1 MSDILKDLSKLT
13 PKQRAL
19 FELMLKEKR
28 RPRQSI
34 ARRQDTGPA
43 PASFSQQRLWL
54 LDQLEE
60 SSSFAY
66 NVHITVLF
74 SGPLDVGVLERAIN
88 EVVHR
93 HEALRTV
100 FAVVEGAPVQLVRP
114 AEPVTIPIDDLTAL
128 SGAEQDAEVER
139 RTGEESQKL
148 FDLSRGP
155 LLRGKVLRLAEHK
168 HVVLVTMHHMVTDR
182 WSLGVLVRE
191 LMALYEAYALGQ
203 PSPLPELP
211 IQYADYAVWQRE
223 QFQGEAQQRE
233 LAYWKKQLTP
243 LPPPLELPTDRPR
256 PPLKSYRG
264 ARAFVKLPA
273 SLTRALKAMSQQEE
287 ATLYMLLLSAFQSV
301 LHRYTGQT
309 DLAVG
314 SPIANRKLPE
324 LELLIGFFVNTLV
337 MRTELSGNPTFRTLL
352 QRVRKTCMEAY
363 AHQDVPFEKLVEAL
377 QPERHLSRNPLFQVM
392 FSFQN
397 TPRQDLAVRGLSSQY
412 LLVEPGS
419 SKFDLLLELREEM
432 EDEITGWFEYDTD
445 LFETASIHRLREHF
459 LHVLERVAVS
469 MEDRLSELPLMGSQE
484 RQQVLEGWSGAR
496 EECPPQARIHTLIE
510 EQVERTPDA
519 VALTFEG
526 RGLTY
531 RELDARANQLA
542 WHLRSLGVGPEV
554 RVGLCAER
562 SLEMVVGLLGTLKA
576 GGAYVPLDPGYPL
589 ERLTWMLE
597 DARPAVLLAQE
608 HLLPKLP
615 AHEARVVCLDSDWA
629 RVAEQPVER
638 PPALATEGNLAYV
651 IFTSGSTGR
660 PKGAMNEHHPV
671 CNRLLWMQQEYQLGA
686 GDTVLQKTPFS
697 FDVSVWEFFWPLMV
711 GARLVLARPGGH
723 QEPAYLVDLIA
734 REGITTL
741 HFVPSM
747 LQAFLE
753 EPRLERCASL
763 RRVMCSG
770 EALPVDLEE
779 RCLQRL
785 PWAGLHNLYGPTEAA
800 VDVTYHACERGH
812 GRRSVPIGRPVANTQ
827 MRVLDANLQPVPMG
841 VAGELYI
848 GGVQV
853 GRGYLRRPE
862 LTAERFI
869 PDPFSQT
876 PGARLYRTGDLGRWL
891 SNGELEYIGR
901 ADFQVKVRGFRIELG
916 EIEAVLEQD
925 ASVQQAVVVAREDV
939 PGNKRLV
946 AYVMGRS
953 GQKVDVRALR
963 EHAQGKLPE
972 YMVPPVIMVL
982 EALPLSPNG
991 KVDRKALPAPSFER
1005 AERRYVAPST
1015 PTQQVLANIWA
1026 EVLRVEKVGTEDDFF
1041 ALGGHSLLATQ
1052 VVSRVRSALGVELP
1066 LRALFEAPT
1075 VAGLARRLPATGRT
1089 QAPPLV
1095 SVSREGALPLSFSQ
1109 QRLWFLDQLEPASAT
1124 YNIPSAFLVSGQL
1137 DVEALRR
1144 AIETLVA
1151 RHESLRTTF
1160 HAGEEQPLQRIH
1172 APSSWTLPVVE
1183 LRSLAEPERQAEAR
1197 RLSEQEAQRGFSL
1210 EHGPLLRTTLLKLA
1224 EQEHLLL
1231 VTMHHIVSDGW
1242 SMGVLVREVAS
1253 LYEAFSSGRT
1263 PQLPALPVQYA
1274 DYASWQRQWLRDEA
1288 LQSQL
1293 SYWRQQLSGA
1303 PPALELPTDRPRPS
1317 VQSYRGAQLPIQLP
1331 RPLSDSLLALCQRES
1346 TTPFM
1351 VLLASFQLL
1360 LSRYSGQDD
1369 ICVGT
1374 PIAGRD
1380 RSELEGLIGFFVNTL
1395 VLRSRLQ
1402 PAASF
1407 RSLLAQVR
1415 SSTLAAYEHQH
1426 LPFEKLV
1433 EELLPARDLSRSP
1446 LFQALFTLQNAPLD
1460 ALRLPGLSFQPL
1472 PADSATS
1479 KFDLSLFLSESP
1491 EGFSGVFEYNTD
1503 LFDASTLQRMAGHF
1517 QVLLESVLANPDAPL
1532 SSATILSP
1540 SERHQLL
1547 VEWNATNADFPA
1559 DTCLHHLFEAQ
1570 VRRTPE
1576 ATAVISEQG
1585 RLTYRELDARSN
1597 QLARRLRS
1605 MGVGPESRIGL
1616 CVERNPDML
1625 VALLAILKAGGAY
1638 VPLDPSYPKERLA
1651 WLLEDAQGPA
1661 LLAHSHLLSALPAHS
1676 IPTVC
1681 LDSDADTLAR
1691 ESTQPL
1697 SDSPLPG
1704 NLAYLIYTSG
1714 STGRPKGVSI
1724 SHRNAVAFLHWALSV
1739 FQPEELRGVLA
1750 STSLNFDLSV
1760 FELFAPL
1767 ACGGGVVLARNALH
1781 LAELST
1787 ASEVT
1792 LLNTVPSAMEQ
1803 LLRMGALP
1811 PSVCTVNLAGEAL
1824 PQTLASRVYQVPSIR
1839 RLYNLYGPSEDTT
1852 YSTFTLVRPGEAPP
1866 IGRPISNSQA
1876 YVLDAH
1882 LHPVPVG
1889 VLGELYLAGEGL
1901 ARGYLH
1907 RPELTAERFLP
1918 NPFGPFGSRMYRTGD
1933 RVRLRPDGVLEYFG
1947 RVDFQVK
1954 VRGFRIELGE
1964 VESALRSHPSVRDCV
1979 LLAREDVPGDKRLVA
1994 YVVGRDSQPLSP
2006 APLRDFLRQRLPEYM
2021 VPSAFVVLPALPL
2034 TSNGK
2039 VDRKALPPPEASAL
2053 SQRTFLAPRTD
2064 TERALADIWA
2074 QLLRVEKVGLE
2085 DDFFALGGH
2094 SLLATQAISRVR
2106 SALGVELPLRVL
2118 FEASTLSALSARV
2131 DSARRQS
2138 SAPALPPLSQSSR
2151 QGELPLS
2158 FSQQRLWFLDQLEP
2172 GTATYNLPSAFLVSG
2187 QVDVEALRR
2196 AIETLVARHES
2207 LRTTFHAGEEQP
2219 LQRIHAPS
2227 SWTLPVVELRSLA
2240 EPERQA
2246 EARRLSEQEAQ
2257 RGFSLEHGPLLRTT
2271 LLKLAEQEHLLLVT
2285 MHHIVSDG
2293 WSMGVLVRE
2302 VASLYEAFSS
2312 GRTPQLPALPV
2323 QYADYASWQRQWLR
2337 DEALQS
2343 QLSYWRQ
2350 QLSGAPPA
2358 LELPTDRP
2366 RPSVQSYRGAQ
2377 LPIQLPRPLSD
2388 SLLALCQRE
2397 STTPFMV
2404 LLASFQLLLSRYS
2417 GQDDICVGTP
2427 IAGRDRS
2434 ELEGLIGFF
2443 VNTLVLRSRLQPAAS
2458 FRSLL
2463 AQVRSSTLA
2472 AYEHQHLPF
2481 EKLVEELLPA
2491 RDLSRSP
2498 LFQAL
2503 FTLQNAPL
2511 ESLSLPGLSFQP
2523 LPADSATSKFDL
2535 SLSLIES
2542 PEGFSGIF
2550 EYNTD
2555 LFDASTLR
2563 RMAGHF
2569 QVLLE
2574 SVLANPDAPLASASL
2589 LSPSER
2595 HQLLVEWN
2603 ASDAEFPAD
2612 TCAHHLFEAV
2622 AARTP
2627 QAEALCFEGTS
2638 LTYRELEARAN
2649 QLAWHL
2655 RSLGVGPEVP
2665 VGLCVERS
2673 PDMVVAM
2680 LAVLKAGGAYLPLEP
2695 SLPQERLAFML
2706 ADCRPAVLLTHQHL
2720 LPVLPSHPAH
2730 VVCLDSQPDALSHH
2744 PERTPPPLATAG
2756 NLAYVI
2762 YTSGSTGRPKGTLL
2776 AHRGL
2781 CNTALAA
2788 VRAHGFHPHS
2798 RVLQYAAFGFDAS
2811 VAEVFATLLAGACL
2825 VLAPRERLMPGEPL
2839 RALLREQRVSAVT
2852 LTPSVQAQQ
2861 PTEGLEGL
2869 HTLISAGEATSPELV
2884 RRWAPGR
2891 TYLNAYGPTE
2901 VTVCATITPASVSP
2915 ERVTLG
2921 KPWPNTRLYV
2931 LDEALQPVPAGIPG
2945 ELYIGGVGL
2954 ARGYLGRP
2962 ELTAERFLPN
2972 PFGPEG
2978 SRLYRTGD
2986 RVRWLSHGELEYLG
3000 RADFQV
3006 KLRGFRIEL
3015 GEVES
3020 ALLLHPSVSEAC
3032 VIARE
3037 DVPGDKRLVAYLVAR
3052 ESTPS
3057 ELREFLRQR
3066 LPEYMVPSAFV
3077 VLPALPLTSN
3087 GKVDRKALP
3096 APDTSALSQRA
3107 FLPPVTETERALAG
3121 IWAQLLRVEK
3131 VGLSDDFFALG
3142 GHSLLAT
3149 QVVSR
3154 VRSALGVEL
3163 PLRAL
3168 FEASTLSALR
3178 ARVDS
3183 ARSQSSALAQP
3194 PLRQASRLGEL
3205 PLSFSQQRLWFLD
3218 QLEPGTATYNVPS
3231 AFRISG
3237 QLDVEALRRAIDAL
3251 VARHESLRTTFHS
3264 GQHGPVQRI
3273 ASSVSIA
3280 LPVVELMGLPQ
3291 SEREAQVH
3299 QLSAQEA
3306 TRSFNLEHGPLLRT
3320 TLLKL
3325 AEQEHLL
3332 LVTLHHIVSDGWSMG
3347 VLVREVASLYEAF
3360 SSGRT
3365 PQLPALPVQYADYA
3379 SWQRQWLRDEA
3390 LQSQLSY
3397 WRQQLS
3403 GAPPALELPTDRP
3416 RPSVQSYRGA
3426 QLPIQLP
3433 RPLSDSLLALCQRES
3448 TTPFMVLLA
3457 SFQLLL
3463 SRYSGQDDI
3472 CVGTPIAGR
3481 DRSELEGLIGFFV
3494 NTLVLR
3500 SRLQPAASFRSLL
3513 AQVRSSTLAAY
3524 EHQHLP
3530 FEKLVEELLPAR
3542 DLSRSPLFQALFT
3555 LQNAPLDALR
3565 LPGLSFQPLP
3575 ADSAT
3580 SKFDLSLFL
3589 SESPEGFSGVFEYN
3603 TDLFDAS
3610 TLQRMAGH
3618 FQVLLESVL
3627 SNPDAP
3633 LSSAAIL
3640 SPSERHQLLVEWNA
3654 TNADFPADTCLHHLF
3669 EAQVR
3674 RTPEATAVISEQGRL
3689 TYRELDAR
3697 SNQLARRLR
3706 SMGVGPESRI
3716 GLCVER
3722 NPDMLVALLA
3732 ILKAGGAYV
3741 PLDPSYPKE
3750 RLAWLLE
3757 DAQGP
3762 ALLAHSHLLSA
3773 LPPHSIPTVC
3783 LDSDADTL
3791 ARESTQPLSDS
3802 PLPGNLAYLIY
3813 TSGSTGRPKGVS
3825 ISHRNAV
3832 AFLHWALSVFQPEEL
3847 RGVLAS
3853 TSLNFDLS
3861 VFELFAPLACG
3872 GGVVLARNALH
3883 LAELS
3888 TASEVTLLNTVPS
3901 AMEQLLRMGALP
3913 PSVCTVNLAGE
3924 ALPQTLASRVY
3935 QVPSIR
3941 RLYNLYG
3948 PSEDTT
3954 YSTFTLVRPGE
3965 APPIGR
3971 PISNS
3976 QAYVLDAHLH
3986 PVPVGV
3992 LGELYLAGEG
4002 LARGYLHR
4010 PELTAERFLP
4020 NPFGP
4025 SGSRMYR
4032 TGDRVRLRPDG
4043 VLEYFG
4049 RVDFQVKVRGFRI
4062 ELGEVESA
4070 LRSHP
4075 SVRDCVL
4082 LAREDVPGDK
4092 RLVAY
4097 VTGRDTQAPS
4107 PSLLRAF
4114 LKERLPEYMVPSAFV
4129 VLPALP
4135 LTSNGKVDRKALP
4148 PPEAS
4153 TETHGFISPRDALE
4167 LELARIFEELLGV
4180 HPVGARGDFF
4190 ALGGHSLLA
4199 VRLQALVQERTGHA
4213 LPLASLFQAPTVE
4226 QLATLLRRG
4235 EPGPWSPLVPIQ
4247 PRGSRRP
4254 FFCVHPVG
4262 GNVLCYAELARQ
4274 LGPDRPFYGLQSQGL
4289 VSASPPP
4296 LERIE
4301 EMAALYVE
4309 AVRTVQPE
4317 GPYLLG
4323 GWSLGGVVA
4332 FEMARQLEQRGER
4345 VEVLALIDP
4354 SPATVSAAPAP
4365 EDTGAQVASLFA
4377 MDLGQLGRLELPAEL
4392 LAQGDSE
4399 ALLGHLLEE
4408 GRKAGLLVPEVGL
4421 EQLRALRDVFT
4432 HNLRALHQYVPRPIA
4447 SGLTVLRAS
4456 ESPDGDSP
4464 ERGWGALTRSGARV
4478 VEVPGDH
4485 YALLRAPH
4493 VQVLAEKLAGL
4504 LARADALLGSTL
4516 PGAREEQG

>member
-100 FAVVEGAPVQLVRP
+100 FAVVEGAPVQRVRP

-139 RTGEESQKL
+139 RTSEESQKL

-155 LLRGKVLRLAEHK
+155 LLRGKVLRLAGQK

-191 LMALYEAYALGQ
+191 LMALYEAYALGR

-309 DLAVG
+309 DLSVG

-397 TPRQDLAVRGLSSQY
+397 TPRQDLAVHGLSSQY

-419 SKFDLLLELREEM
+419 SKFDLLLELREET

-445 LFETASIHRLREHF
+445 LFETATIHRLREHF

-484 RQQVLEGWSGAR
+484 RQQVLEGWNGAR
-496 EECPPQARIHTLIE
+496 EEYPPRACIHTLIE

-526 RGLTY
+526 RSLTY

-638 PPALATEGNLAYV
+638 PPALATASNLAYV

-723 QEPAYLVDLIA
+723 QEPAYLVDLIS

-785 PWAGLHNLYGPTEAA
+785 SWAGLHNLYGPTEAA

-946 AYVMGRS
+946 AYVMGRL

-1015 PTQQVLANIWA
+1015 PTQQLLATIWA

-1066 LRALFEAPT
+1066 LRAIFEAPT
-1075 VAGLARRLPATGRT
+1075 VAGLSRRLPATGRT

-1095 SVSREGALPLSFSQ
+1095 SVSRDGALPLSFSQ

-1144 AIETLVA
+1144 AVETLVA

-1160 HAGEEQPLQRIH
+1160 HTGEEQPLQRIH
-1172 APSSWTLPVVE
+1172 APSSWTLPVVD

-1197 RLSEQEAQRGFSL
+1197 RRSEQEAQRGFSL

-1253 LYEAFSSGRT
+1253 FYEAFSSGRT
-1263 PQLPALPVQYA
+1263 PQLPQLPVQYA

-1293 SYWRQQLSGA
+1293 SYWRQQLAGA

-1395 VLRSRLQ
+1395 VLRSRVQ
-1402 PAASF
+1402 PRASF

-1460 ALRLPGLSFQPL
+1460 ALQLPGLSFQPL

-1479 KFDLSLFLSESP
+1479 KFDLSLSLTESP

-1503 LFDASTLQRMAGHF
+1503 LFDSSTLQRMAGHF
-1517 QVLLESVLANPDAPL
+1517 QVLLESVLTNPDAPL
-1532 SSATILSP
+1532 ASAAILSS

-1547 VEWNATNADFPA
+1547 VDWNATGADFPQ
-1559 DTCLHHLFEAQ
+1559 DECLHHLFEAQ

-1576 ATAVISEQG
+1576 ATAVISEHG
-1585 RLTYRELDARSN
+1585 RLTYRELEARSN
-1597 QLARRLRS
+1597 QLARRLRA
-1605 MGVGPESRIGL
+1605 MGVGPESRVGL

-1638 VPLDPSYPKERLA
+1638 VPLDPTYPKERLA

-1661 LLAHSHLLSALPAHS
+1661 LLAHSHLLSALPPHS

-1681 LDSDADTLAR
+1681 LDSDADALSR

-1697 SDSPLPG
+1697 ADSPLPG

-1739 FQPEELRGVLA
+1739 FQPQELRGVLA

-1787 ASEVT
+1787 ASAVT

-1803 LLRMGALP
+1803 LLRMGAVP

-1824 PQTLASRVYQVPSIR
+1824 PQTLASRVYQVPTIR

-1852 YSTFTLVRPGEAPP
+1852 YSTFTLVRPGEVPP

-1901 ARGYLH
+1901 SRGYLH

-1918 NPFGPFGSRMYRTGD
+1918 NPFGPQGSRMYRTGD

-1964 VESALRSHPSVRDCV
+1964 VESSLRLHPSVRDCV
-1979 LLAREDVPGDKRLVA
+1979 LLAREDSPGDKRLVA
-1994 YVVGRDSQPLSP
+1994 YVTGRDSQPLSP

-2021 VPSAFVVLPALPL
+2021 VPSAFVVLA
-2034 TSNGK
+2034 
-2039 VDRKALPPPEASAL
+2039 
-2053 SQRTFLAPRTD
+2053 
-2064 TERALADIWA
+2064 
-2074 QLLRVEKVGLE
+2074 
-2085 DDFFALGGH
+2085 
-2094 SLLATQAISRVR
+2094 
-2106 SALGVELPLRVL
+2106 
-2118 FEASTLSALSARV
+2118 
-2131 DSARRQS
+2131 
-2138 SAPALPPLSQSSR
+2138 
-2151 QGELPLS
+2151 
-2158 FSQQRLWFLDQLEP
+2158 
-2172 GTATYNLPSAFLVSG
+2172 
-2187 QVDVEALRR
+2187 
-2196 AIETLVARHES
+2196 
-2207 LRTTFHAGEEQP
+2207 
-2219 LQRIHAPS
+2219 
-2227 SWTLPVVELRSLA
+2227 
-2240 EPERQA
+2240 
-2246 EARRLSEQEAQ
+2246 
-2257 RGFSLEHGPLLRTT
+2257 
-2271 LLKLAEQEHLLLVT
+2271 
-2285 MHHIVSDG
+2285 
-2293 WSMGVLVRE
+2293 
-2302 VASLYEAFSS
+2302 
-2312 GRTPQLPALPV
+2312 
-2323 QYADYASWQRQWLR
+2323 
-2337 DEALQS
+2337 
-2343 QLSYWRQ
+2343 
-2350 QLSGAPPA
+2350 
-2358 LELPTDRP
+2358 
-2366 RPSVQSYRGAQ
+2366 
-2377 LPIQLPRPLSD
+2377 
-2388 SLLALCQRE
+2388 
-2397 STTPFMV
+2397 
-2404 LLASFQLLLSRYS
+2404 
-2417 GQDDICVGTP
+2417 
-2427 IAGRDRS
+2427 
-2434 ELEGLIGFF
+2434 
-2443 VNTLVLRSRLQPAAS
+2443 
-2458 FRSLL
+2458 
-2463 AQVRSSTLA
+2463 
-2472 AYEHQHLPF
+2472 
-2481 EKLVEELLPA
+2481 
-2491 RDLSRSP
+2491 
-2498 LFQAL
+2498 
-2503 FTLQNAPL
+2503 
-2511 ESLSLPGLSFQP
+2511 
-2523 LPADSATSKFDL
+2523 
-2535 SLSLIES
+2535 
-2542 PEGFSGIF
+2542 
-2550 EYNTD
+2550 
-2555 LFDASTLR
+2555 
-2563 RMAGHF
+2563 
-2569 QVLLE
+2569 
-2574 SVLANPDAPLASASL
+2574 
-2589 LSPSER
+2589 
-2595 HQLLVEWN
+2595 
-2603 ASDAEFPAD
+2603 
-2612 TCAHHLFEAV
+2612 
-2622 AARTP
+2622 
-2627 QAEALCFEGTS
+2627 
-2638 LTYRELEARAN
+2638 
-2649 QLAWHL
+2649 
-2655 RSLGVGPEVP
+2655 
-2665 VGLCVERS
+2665 
-2673 PDMVVAM
+2673 
-2680 LAVLKAGGAYLPLEP
+2680 
-2695 SLPQERLAFML
+2695 
-2706 ADCRPAVLLTHQHL
+2706 
-2720 LPVLPSHPAH
+2720 
-2730 VVCLDSQPDALSHH
+2730 
-2744 PERTPPPLATAG
+2744 
-2756 NLAYVI
+2756 
-2762 YTSGSTGRPKGTLL
+2762 
-2776 AHRGL
+2776 
-2781 CNTALAA
+2781 
-2788 VRAHGFHPHS
+2788 
-2798 RVLQYAAFGFDAS
+2798 
-2811 VAEVFATLLAGACL
+2811 
-2825 VLAPRERLMPGEPL
+2825 
-2839 RALLREQRVSAVT
+2839 
-2852 LTPSVQAQQ
+2852 
-2861 PTEGLEGL
+2861 
-2869 HTLISAGEATSPELV
+2869 
-2884 RRWAPGR
+2884 
-2891 TYLNAYGPTE
+2891 
-2901 VTVCATITPASVSP
+2901 
-2915 ERVTLG
+2915 
-2921 KPWPNTRLYV
+2921 
-2931 LDEALQPVPAGIPG
+2931 
-2945 ELYIGGVGL
+2945 
-2954 ARGYLGRP
+2954 
-2962 ELTAERFLPN
+2962 
-2972 PFGPEG
+2972 
-2978 SRLYRTGD
+2978 
-2986 RVRWLSHGELEYLG
+2986 
-3000 RADFQV
+3000 
-3006 KLRGFRIEL
+3006 
-3015 GEVES
+3015 
-3020 ALLLHPSVSEAC
+3020 
-3032 VIARE
+3032 
-3037 DVPGDKRLVAYLVAR
+3037 
-3052 ESTPS
+3052 
-3057 ELREFLRQR
+3057 
-3066 LPEYMVPSAFV
+3066 
-3077 VLPALPLTSN
+3077 
-3087 GKVDRKALP
+3087 
-3096 APDTSALSQRA
+3096 
-3107 FLPPVTETERALAG
+3107 
-3121 IWAQLLRVEK
+3121 
-3131 VGLSDDFFALG
+3131 
-3142 GHSLLAT
+3142 
-3149 QVVSR
+3149 
-3154 VRSALGVEL
+3154 
-3163 PLRAL
+3163 
-3168 FEASTLSALR
+3168 
-3178 ARVDS
+3178 
-3183 ARSQSSALAQP
+3183 
-3194 PLRQASRLGEL
+3194 
-3205 PLSFSQQRLWFLD
+3205 
-3218 QLEPGTATYNVPS
+3218 
-3231 AFRISG
+3231 
-3237 QLDVEALRRAIDAL
+3237 
-3251 VARHESLRTTFHS
+3251 
-3264 GQHGPVQRI
+3264 
-3273 ASSVSIA
+3273 
-3280 LPVVELMGLPQ
+3280 
-3291 SEREAQVH
+3291 
-3299 QLSAQEA
+3299 
-3306 TRSFNLEHGPLLRT
+3306 
-3320 TLLKL
+3320 
-3325 AEQEHLL
+3325 
-3332 LVTLHHIVSDGWSMG
+3332 
-3347 VLVREVASLYEAF
+3347 
-3360 SSGRT
+3360 
-3365 PQLPALPVQYADYA
+3365 
-3379 SWQRQWLRDEA
+3379 
-3390 LQSQLSY
+3390 
-3397 WRQQLS
+3397 
-3403 GAPPALELPTDRP
+3403 
-3416 RPSVQSYRGA
+3416 
-3426 QLPIQLP
+3426 
-3433 RPLSDSLLALCQRES
+3433 
-3448 TTPFMVLLA
+3448 
-3457 SFQLLL
+3457 
-3463 SRYSGQDDI
+3463 
-3472 CVGTPIAGR
+3472 
-3481 DRSELEGLIGFFV
+3481 
-3494 NTLVLR
+3494 
-3500 SRLQPAASFRSLL
+3500 
-3513 AQVRSSTLAAY
+3513 
-3524 EHQHLP
+3524 
-3530 FEKLVEELLPAR
+3530 
-3542 DLSRSPLFQALFT
+3542 
-3555 LQNAPLDALR
+3555 
-3565 LPGLSFQPLP
+3565 
-3575 ADSAT
+3575 
-3580 SKFDLSLFL
+3580 
-3589 SESPEGFSGVFEYN
+3589 
-3603 TDLFDAS
+3603 
-3610 TLQRMAGH
+3610 
-3618 FQVLLESVL
+3618 
-3627 SNPDAP
+3627 
-3633 LSSAAIL
+3633 
-3640 SPSERHQLLVEWNA
+3640 
-3654 TNADFPADTCLHHLF
+3654 
-3669 EAQVR
+3669 
-3674 RTPEATAVISEQGRL
+3674 
-3689 TYRELDAR
+3689 
-3697 SNQLARRLR
+3697 
-3706 SMGVGPESRI
+3706 
-3716 GLCVER
+3716 
-3722 NPDMLVALLA
+3722 
-3732 ILKAGGAYV
+3732 
-3741 PLDPSYPKE
+3741 
-3750 RLAWLLE
+3750 
-3757 DAQGP
+3757 
-3762 ALLAHSHLLSA
+3762 
-3773 LPPHSIPTVC
+3773 
-3783 LDSDADTL
+3783 
-3791 ARESTQPLSDS
+3791 
-3802 PLPGNLAYLIY
+3802 
-3813 TSGSTGRPKGVS
+3813 
-3825 ISHRNAV
+3825 
-3832 AFLHWALSVFQPEEL
+3832 
-3847 RGVLAS
+3847 
-3853 TSLNFDLS
+3853 
-3861 VFELFAPLACG
+3861 
-3872 GGVVLARNALH
+3872 
-3883 LAELS
+3883 
-3888 TASEVTLLNTVPS
+3888 
-3901 AMEQLLRMGALP
+3901 
-3913 PSVCTVNLAGE
+3913 
-3924 ALPQTLASRVY
+3924 
-3935 QVPSIR
+3935 
-3941 RLYNLYG
+3941 
-3948 PSEDTT
+3948 
-3954 YSTFTLVRPGE
+3954 
-3965 APPIGR
+3965 
-3971 PISNS
+3971 
-3976 QAYVLDAHLH
+3976 
-3986 PVPVGV
+3986 
-3992 LGELYLAGEG
+3992 
-4002 LARGYLHR
+4002 
-4010 PELTAERFLP
+4010 
-4020 NPFGP
+4020 
-4025 SGSRMYR
+4025 
-4032 TGDRVRLRPDG
+4032 
-4043 VLEYFG
+4043 
-4049 RVDFQVKVRGFRI
+4049 
-4062 ELGEVESA
+4062 
-4070 LRSHP
+4070 
-4075 SVRDCVL
+4075 
-4082 LAREDVPGDK
+4082 
-4092 RLVAY
+4092 
-4097 VTGRDTQAPS
+4097 
-4107 PSLLRAF
+4107 
-4114 LKERLPEYMVPSAFV
+4114 
-4129 VLPALP
+4129 ALP

-4153 TETHGFISPRDALE
+4153 TETHDFIAPRDTLE

-4226 QLATLLRRG
+4226 QLATRLRRG
-4235 EPGPWSPLVPIQ
+4235 EAGPWSPLVPIQ

-4289 VSASPPP
+4289 VSSSPPP

-4354 SPATVSAAPAP
+4354 SPAMASATPVP

-4377 MDLGQLGRLELPAEL
+4377 MDLGQLGRMELPAEL

-4399 ALLGHLLEE
+4399 ALLRHLLEE

-4432 HNLRALHQYVPRPIA
+4432 HNLRALHQYVPRPIG

-4456 ESPDGDSP
+4456 ESPDGDSQD
-4464 ERGWGALTRSGARV
+4464 RGWGTLARSGAQV
-4478 VEVPGDH
+4478 LEVPGDH

-4493 VQVLAEKLAGL
+4493 VQVLAERLAGL
-4504 LARADALLGSTL
+4504 LARADAL
-4516 PGAREEQG
+4516 PGATREERG